1 MDVDFAIKRSHHRDL
16 KLATSPEVGIV
27 ILEYLV
33 EAFCEERPKLVDWSK
48 VAKLLSYMYRVV
60 MVRLHRAITI

>member
-1 MDVDFAIKRSHHRDL
+1 MDVDFAIKRLHHQDF

-33 EAFCEERPKLVDWSK
+33 EAFCEECPKLVDWSK
-48 VAKLLSYMYRVV
+48 VAKLLRYMYRVV
-60 MVRLHRAITI
+60 MVWLHQAITI